1 VHDRGEGAPLA
12 PRPPGGRGA
21 KVLEKGARGAPAA
34 AGGGQE
40 RVDVFPRARHRP
52 AGSACAMGS
61 SMVLGPTRP
70 TGAGRAA
77 YSQLLML
84 FTIAVVEMP

>member
-1 VHDRGEGAPLA
+1 
-12 PRPPGGRGA
+12 
-21 KVLEKGARGAPAA
+21 
-34 AGGGQE
+34 
-40 RVDVFPRARHRP
+40 
-52 AGSACAMGS
+52 MGS